1 MVVYFLRRVL
11 YATGL
16 LIFASIVSFIIIQLP
31 PGDYLTTYINN
42 LRASGQEVDQ
52 ARIENLRIQYGL
64 DRPMYAQ
71 YWLWISGFPRGDY
84 GFAFGANRP
93 VRDLIGE
100 RLGYSVMLSLLALVV
115 TYSIAIP
122 IGLYSAT
129 HQYSFG
135 DYFFNLLGFIGLAV
149 PGFLLALIAL
159 FLFYKYFGI
168 DPGGLYSR
176 DFLNQPWSLAKFWDL
191 VKHLPLPV
199 IVVGLAGTAGTI
211 RVMRASMLDEL
222 KKPYVITAR
231 AKGLSEMRL
240 LLKYPLRFA
249 LNPLA
254 STILYIFPAIISGET
269 ITGVVLNLPTIGPL
283 LLRSLL
289 QQDMYLAGTLILFLT
304 GMTIIGMFVSEILLA
319 WLDPRIRYE

>member
-1 MVVYFLRRVL
+1 MVVYFLRRIL
-11 YATGL
+11 YAVGL
-16 LIFASIVSFIIIQLP
+16 LLISSVVAFIIIQLP

-42 LRASGQEVDQ
+42 LKASGQDVDQ
-52 ARIENLRIQYGL
+52 ARIDNLKMQYGL
-64 DRPMYAQ
+64 DKPMYVQ
-71 YWLWISGFPRGDY
+71 YWLWVSGFPQGDF
-84 GFAFGANRP
+84 GFAFGQNRP
-93 VRDLIGE
+93 VKDLIGE

-115 TYSIAIP
+115 SYSIAIP

-129 HQYSFG
+129 HQYSLG
-135 DYFFNLLGFIGLAV
+135 DYLFNFIGFIGLAI
-149 PGFLLALIAL
+149 PGFLLALVTLLLA
-159 FLFYKYFGI
+159 YKYLGI
-168 DPGGLYSR
+168 NPGGLYSR
-176 DFLNQPWSLAKFWDL
+176 DFLNQAMSWAKFWDL

-199 IVVGLAGTAGTI
+199 IVVGLSGTAGTI
-211 RVMRASMLDEL
+211 RVMRATMLDEL

-231 AKGLSEMRL
+231 SKGLSETRL

-254 STILYIFPAIISGET
+254 STILYIFPAIVSGET

-289 QQDMYLAGTLILFLT
+289 QQDMYLAGTIIMFLT
-304 GMTIIGMFVSEILLA
+304 GMAIVGMFASEILLA

>member
-1 MVVYFLRRVL
+1 MVL
-11 YATGL
+11 YFFRRTLYAAGL
-16 LIFASIVSFIIIQLP
+16 LFVASVVAFVIIQLP

-42 LRASGQEVDQ
+42 LKASGQEVDQ
-52 ARIENLRIQYGL
+52 ARIENLRRQYGL
-64 DRPMYAQ
+64 DQPMVAQ
-71 YWLWISGFPRGDY
+71 YWLWISGFPSGDF
-84 GFAFGANRP
+84 GFSFGQNRP
-93 VRDLIGE
+93 VKELVGE
-100 RLGYSVMLSLLALVV
+100 RLGYSIMLSLLAFAV
-115 TYSIAIP
+115 TYSVAIP

-129 HQYSFG
+129 HQYSLG
-135 DYFFNLLGFIGLAV
+135 DYIFNFIGFIGLAI
-149 PGFLLALIAL
+149 PGFLLALVAL
-159 FLFYKYFGI
+159 FLFYKYFGVN
-168 DPGGLYSR
+168 PGGLFSR
-176 DFLNQPWSLAKFWDL
+176 DFLNQAWSWAKFWDL
-191 VKHLPLPV
+191 CKHLPLPV
-199 IVVGLAGTAGTI
+199 LVVGLAGTAGTI

-283 LLRSLL
+283 LLRALL
-289 QQDMYLAGTLILFLT
+289 QQDMYLAGSLILFLT
-304 GMTIIGMFVSEILLA
+304 SMTVIGMFVSEILLA